1 MYKVEDLLR
10 TATQHIANRI
20 AGECLEAKR
29 VLLQQNDSTPSAFS
43 VMITGG
49 GAFNEFLASLIK
61 DKLKTE
67 NFEFETVGCQT
78 VKFKE
83 ALVFAFLGLRCLIGT
98 DNIFADVTGARADST
113 SGSIHRPAKE
123 GISSYRK
130 LSMIH

>member
-1 MYKVEDLLR
+1 MR
-10 TATQHIANRI
+10 TATEHIASRI
-20 AGECLEAKR
+20 AGDCLQAKR
-29 VLLQQNDSTPSAFS
+29 IIREDDDSPSVLT

-61 DKLKTE
+61 EKLQTE
-67 NFEFETVGCQT
+67 DFEFETVGCQT

-83 ALVFAFLGLRCLIGT
+83 ALVFAFLGLRCLIGV
-98 DNIFADVTGARADST
+98 DNVFSDVTGARADST

-123 GISSYRK
+123 GIASYRK

>member
-1 MYKVEDLLR
+1 MHKIEDLLR
-10 TATQHIANRI
+10 TATEHIASRI
-20 AGECLEAKR
+20 AVECLEAR
-29 VLLQQNDSTPSAFS
+29 RILLQQDDNSPSVFS
-43 VMITGG
+43 IMITGG

-61 DKLKTE
+61 EKLKSE
-67 NFEFETVGCQT
+67 NFEFEKVGCQT

-98 DNIFADVTGARADST
+98 DNIFADVTGARADTT

-123 GISSYRK
+123 GVSSYRR